1 MKIFSDGACAGNPGP
16 MGIGGLL
23 LDGGRCVERFSQNA
37 GHGTNNEAEY
47 LAVIR
52 ALELAVKHSAR
63 APVLHADSQLIV
75 NQLNGGYAVRQPSL
89 QRLHRKAVELAR
101 RLPGGVRFVWIPREQ
116 NTEADA
122 LASQACGI
130 PQAPIT
136 ERGVEVW
143 KDASSRAA
151 SVPEDAHPGLK
162 RFLSLSDP
170 RFRDYAKLRVG
181 GRDAVSRLKTE
192 RLIDAIRDR
201 HGPKAASWIEAALRD
216 GVEEPFGKT
225 ALRWC
230 ARGLPPDKALK
241 KAAVDKEMAE
251 LAKRGRSGR

>member
-16 MGIGGLL
+16 MGIGGVL
-23 LDGGRCVERFSQNA
+23 LDGRKCVERFSQNA

-52 ALELAVKHSAR
+52 ALEIAAKHSAQ

-75 NQLNGGYAVRQPSL
+75 NQLNGNYAVRQASL
-89 QRLHRKAVELAR
+89 QRLHRKAVDLAR
-101 RLPGGVRFVWIPREQ
+101 QFPGGVRFVWIPRKQ
-116 NTEADA
+116 NAEADA
-122 LASQACGI
+122 LASQACGM

-136 ERGVEVW
+136 ERGVKGW

-162 RFLSLSDP
+162 RFLSLSEP

-181 GRDAVSRLKTE
+181 GRDAVSQLKSD
-192 RLIDAIRDR
+192 RLIDAIRDQ
-201 HGPKAASWIEAALRD
+201 HGPKAASWLEAALQGGIQD
-216 GVEEPFGKT
+216 PFSKT

-251 LAKRGRSGR
+251 VAKKRRGGR